1 MREVDRIAV
10 EETGPNLY
18 HMMENA
24 GHNPG
29 PRSHGTI
36 PPLCAALVERVEF
49 RWIPHRLLSPPSR
62 CLSGSGTKGPSTVNT
77 RITFLWL
84 FLPLSDSAYRISFQ
98 HLPR

>member
-10 EETGPNLY
+10 EETDPNLY

-36 PPLCAALVERVEF
+36 PPLCAALVEHVEF
-49 RWIPHRLLSPPSR
+49 RWIPHRLLSPPHGVSLVAGR
-62 CLSGSGTKGPSTVNT
+62 KG
-77 RITFLWL
+77 RE
-84 FLPLSDSAYRISFQ
+84 R
-98 HLPR
+98 

>member
-10 EETGPNLY
+10 EETDPNLY

-36 PPLCAALVERVEF
+36 PPLRAAYVERVEF
-49 RWIPHRLLSPPSR
+49 RWIPHRLLFPSR
-62 CLSGSGTKGPSTVNT
+62 CLPGWGTKGPSTANT
-77 RITFLWL
+77 RISFLWL
-84 FLPLSDSAYRISFQ
+84 FLALSDSAHRISFQ
-98 HLPR
+98 PVPR